1 MKRLVSPTGEIKWGK
16 VKRGKIEF
24 GGSKRAASR
33 RHVAVKEDDVVAVES
48 HDLILI

>member
-1 MKRLVSPTGEIKWGK
+1 MKRLASPNGEIKWGK
-16 VKRGKIEF
+16 IKRGKIEF
-24 GGSKRAASR
+24 GGNKRAASR